1 MTKID
6 YCYHTHTKRCGHAI
20 GEDEEYVIKAIDL
33 GLKVLGFSDHAFLTG
48 ISQPHSRGDFELFED
63 YLKSINSLKDKYKD
77 KIDIK
82 VGFEAEYS
90 DRFIDY
96 YKGLLDSKKLDYLIL
111 GQHFDFDNT
120 DRPTYIR
127 QLHDDR
133 EALDKYVKQV
143 EAAINSG
150 LFKYIAHPDI
160 FACMYKTWNKDCEEA
175 ARKICE
181 MASKARIPLE
191 VNCQL
196 KIAYERHPDA
206 IIYPFDEFWK
216 IASEY
221 DVDVV
226 IGYDSHRPI
235 DFDYDISFA
244 YSIVKKYNLRLLT
257 NFRI

>member
-6 YCYHTHTKRCGHAI
+6 YCYHTHTKRCGHAT
-20 GEDEEYVIKAIDL
+20 GEDEEYVLKAIDL
-33 GLKVLGFSDHAFLTG
+33 GLKALGFSDHAFLPG
-48 ISQPHSRGDFELFED
+48 IVQHPSRGNFELLGD
-63 YLKSINSLKDKYKD
+63 YLDSINSLKEKYKD

-90 DRFIDY
+90 YRSVDY

-111 GQHFDFDNT
+111 GQHFDFDDT
-120 DRPTYIR
+120 DSPTYIR
-127 QLHDDR
+127 RYKEDKKV
-133 EALDKYVKQV
+133 LDKYVKQV
-143 EAAINSG
+143 GDAINSG

-160 FACMYKTWNKDCEEA
+160 FACMYKVWNKDCEEA
-175 ARKICE
+175 TRKICE

-191 VNCQL
+191 INCQL
-196 KIAYERHPDA
+196 KILHENHPDI

-221 DVDVV
+221 DIDVV

-235 DFDYDISFA
+235 DFEYNIDFA
-244 YSIVKKYNLRLLT
+244 YNMVKKYNLHLLT